1 MGSDEMKTKLTF
13 AVVAVLGV
21 LFSTAVRSEQENKD
35 SFTLSSATFKNNAF
49 MPAELAREAVK
60 GGKNISPE
68 LQWKNIPAGTKSFAL
83 ICIDMHPVAKRWIH
97 WMVIN
102 IPATVNSLPLNASLA
117 KMPAGCVELANSF
130 GDEGWGGPQPPKG
143 TGVHKYVIGIYALN
157 VEKLDGKPAN
167 EKEFLQ
173 AIKGKVIAKAVI
185 SGLLKQYIE

>member
-1 MGSDEMKTKLTF
+1 MKTKLTF
-13 AVVAVLGV
+13 AMVAVVSV
-21 LFSTAVRSEQENKD
+21 LLASAVKSEQEKKEP
-35 SFTLSSATFKNNAF
+35 FILSSATFKNDMV
-49 MPAELAREAVK
+49 MPAELAREAIK

-68 LQWKNIPAGTKSFAL
+68 LQWKNAPVGTKSFAL

-117 KMPAGCVELANSF
+117 KMPAGCVELTNSF

-143 TGVHKYVIGIYALN
+143 TGFHKYLIGIYALS
-157 VEKLDGKPAN
+157 VEKIDGQPAN
-167 EKEFLQ
+167 EKEFLN

-185 SGLLKQYIE
+185 SGILKQ